1 MTRTDHHSGDTEG
14 VELPQPTG
22 APMLVALGVTLLFA
36 GLVTNVI
43 VTLVGIPLVLSGGV
57 GWWRGV
63 FPRQREVLVPL
74 QPTADRPPPIAVAT
88 HKVAHL
94 IPGEDGH
101 RVRIPVEIHPYSAGV
116 AGGVA
121 GGIAMALVAM
131 AYGLYAE
138 NSVWYPVNL
147 LASVMLPSLDAGNL
161 PQLTR
166 FHGTAL
172 IAALFMHTLLSVM
185 VGAVYGTLLPM
196 LPRRPL
202 LWAGIFAPLFWSGAI
217 WVSLAIVSP
226 ALDRHI
232 DWIWF
237 IGSQFA
243 FGLVAG
249 WVISRA
255 EPIKTMQSWPLA
267 QRAGIEAT
275 GLERRTEDPS

>member
-1 MTRTDHHSGDTEG
+1 
-14 VELPQPTG
+14 
-22 APMLVALGVTLLFA
+22 MLVALGVTFLFA

-43 VTLVGIPLVLSGGV
+43 VTLVGIPLVVCGGG

-63 FPRQREVLVPL
+63 FPRQREVWVPL
-74 QPTADRPPPIAVAT
+74 QPAADRPPPVAVAT
-88 HKVAHL
+88 QKVAHL
-94 IPGEDGH
+94 VPGEEGH

-131 AYGLYAE
+131 AFGLYAE
-138 NSVWYPVNL
+138 GSIWYPVNL
-147 LASVMLPSLDAGNL
+147 LASVMLPSLDAGHVS
-161 PQLTR
+161 QLTR

-172 IAALFMHTLLSVM
+172 FAALFMHALLSIM

-217 WVSLAIVSP
+217 WLSLEIVSP

-232 DWIWF
+232 DWAWF
-237 IGSQFA
+237 IASQFA

-255 EPIKTMQSWPLA
+255 ESVKTMQSWSLA
-267 QRAGIEAT
+267 ERAGIEAT
-275 GLERRTEDPS
+275 GIERRTEDPS

>member
-1 MTRTDHHSGDTEG
+1 MALTDQDHDRPEG
-14 VELPQPTG
+14 VELPEPTG

-43 VTLVGIPLVLSGGV
+43 VTLVGIPLVLFGGF

-74 QPTADRPPPIAVAT
+74 QPATKGPPPIVPAA

-94 IPGEDGH
+94 VPGEEGH

-131 AYGLYAE
+131 AFGFYAE
-138 NSVWYPVNL
+138 NSIWYPVNL
-147 LASVMLPSLDAGNL
+147 LASVMLPSLDASNL
-161 PQLTR
+161 AQLTQ
-166 FHGTAL
+166 FHWTAL
-172 IAALFMHTLLSVM
+172 FAALFMHALLSLM
-185 VGAVYGTLLPM
+185 VGVVYGTLLPM

-217 WVSLAIVSP
+217 WVTLSVVSP
-226 ALDRHI
+226 ALDQHI
-232 DWIWF
+232 NWVWF

-249 WVISRA
+249 GVISRA
-255 EPIKTMQSWPLA
+255 EPVKTMQSWSLA
-267 QRAGIEAT
+267 ERAGIEAT